1 VTVLKRLSNAQYE
14 RKLKCWDFRK
24 YLKREDWM
32 AIDHLVSNREMDGK
46 ASEIVFD
53 GVLIP
58 PKKVRKERSRNG
70 QAAASVD
77 YARCES
83 PFALGRG

>member
-1 VTVLKRLSNAQYE
+1 
-14 RKLKCWDFRK
+14 
-24 YLKREDWM
+24 M
-32 AIDHLVSNREMDGK
+32 AIDYLVSRREMDGK
-46 ASEIVFD
+46 ASDVVFD

-70 QAAASVD
+70 QASASMD

-83 PFALGRG
+83 LLALGRG